1 MKKFTKFLSLAM
13 AALFAISVFTIDSNA
28 MSSVAQSHVRQ
39 LTAEEIQLIYP
50 MFHADQYANMYPDV
64 VKELGSDEA
73 TLFSHFITF
82 GIWEQRQPSV
92 AFNVDVYASRNSDLQ
107 IAFGDDIIAYYTYY
121 ATHVKKEGFR
131 PLPTVLDAFRNNC
144 TIYSVY
150 DFVKG
155 QAGPK
160 AGAIPVQNGTYYP
173 GIESTPGWNAK

>member
-1 MKKFTKFLSLAM
+1 MKRFVKVLSLMM
-13 AALFAISVFTIDSNA
+13 ATFLAVSFFSVNSYA
-28 MSSVAQSHVRQ
+28 MSAEGEAHRRQ
-39 LTAEEIQLIYP
+39 LTTEEIKTIYP
-50 MFHADQYANMYPDV
+50 MFNAKEYAKMYPDV
-64 VKELGSDEA
+64 KNELGEDEKA
-73 TLFSHFITF
+73 LYTHFVTF

-131 PLPTVLDAFRNNC
+131 PLPTVLDAYRHNC
-144 TIYSVY
+144 VIYSVY